1 MKKVNEENKYFI
13 GKCVDF
19 THDGQGVVRIN
30 NKATFVPSLLI
41 GEEAEIEILYRK
53 KI

>member
-30 NKATFVPSLLI
+30 NKTIQFLI
-41 GEEAEIEILYRK
+41 NAFMIYQHYL
-53 KI
+53 